1 MTVQEVARDVM
12 KLTGTTQQEIA
23 ERNGLAG
30 QSSVGTFLRSKSM
43 RVDNLLMILNTCG
56 YELIARSADGKHP
69 DFVIGEK
76 LSANVDERE
85 ESNDDKLAAM
95 VKDAVE
101 KAVADAISSQRYRT
115 LGPDI

>member
-1 MTVQEVARDVM
+1 MTVQEVAKSVM
-12 KLTGTTQQEIA
+12 KITGTTQQEIA

-56 YELIARSADGKHP
+56 YELVARSADGSHP

-76 LSANVDERE
+76 LSVDV
-85 ESNDDKLAAM
+85 SDQTNSDDARLNEM
-95 VKDAVE
+95 VK
-101 KAVADAISSQRYRT
+101 KAVAEALAERERTT